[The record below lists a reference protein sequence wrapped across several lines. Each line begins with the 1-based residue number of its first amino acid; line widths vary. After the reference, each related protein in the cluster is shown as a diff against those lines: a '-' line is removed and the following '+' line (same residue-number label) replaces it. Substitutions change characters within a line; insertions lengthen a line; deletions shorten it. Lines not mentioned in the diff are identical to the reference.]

1 MRGHIRKRAKNS
13 WTLVVE
19 RGRDPVTGKRRQQ
32 WKSIKGS
39 KKQAEAELA
48 RLINS
53 VETGSEV
60 DPAKQSLADYIE
72 RWLKSCERHLKPR
85 TLQRYRE
92 LMNRHALPVI
102 GGVDLHKLRP
112 LHIEKMLLNIQE
124 QGLSE
129 RTALHVYRVLFTAL
143 ERAVKWQV
151 VDRNVATSVRPP
163 KPPKR
168 SIEPPDP
175 ADVTRLLEAVRGTDI
190 EVPTV
195 IAIGTGMRLGEALGL
210 RWKDVDLNGGSARVV
225 QTIQVDRSLGT
236 PKTHRSARPI
246 GLPQFVIDRLKAHRR
261 SQNQVRLVA
270 GDAWRDLDLISC
282 RPDGTPLDPR
292 RVSRLFSAVAQKLSL
307 GYTFH
312 GLRHA
317 YASLM
322 LLSGVDLKVIS
333 GLLGHSS
340 IGITADLY
348 LHVTE
353 RANKDAAD
361 KLHDLLTPKELP

>member
-1 MRGHIRKRAKNS
+1 VRGHIRKRSKDS
-13 WTLVVE
+13 WSIVVE
-19 RGRDPVTGKRRQQ
+19 RERDPVTGKRRQL
-32 WKSIKGS
+32 WKTVKGS

-48 RLINS
+48 RLISS
-53 VETGSEV
+53 VETGREV
-60 DPAKQSLADYIE
+60 DPIKQSVADYIG

-102 GGVDLHKLRP
+102 GQVDLHKLRP
-112 LHIEKMLLNIQE
+112 LHIEKMLIHIQE
-124 QGLSE
+124 GGLSE

-143 ERAVKWQV
+143 EQAVKWQV

-168 SIEPPDP
+168 SVDPPDP
-175 ADVTRLLEAVRGTDI
+175 EDITRLLDEVRGSEI
-190 EVPTV
+190 EMPTV
-195 IAIGTGMRLGEALGL
+195 IAVGTGMRLGEVLGL
-210 RWKDVDLNGGSARVV
+210 RWKDVDLDAGSARVV
-225 QTIQVDRSLGT
+225 QTIQVDRSFGT

-246 GLPQFVIDRLKAHRR
+246 GLPQFVIDALKAHRR
-261 SQNQVRLVA
+261 SQNRLRLIA
-270 GDAWRDLDLISC
+270 GDAWQDLDLISC

-292 RVSRLFSAVAQKLSL
+292 RVSRLFTAVAHRLGL

-348 LHVTE
+348 LHVAE
-353 RANKDAAD
+353 KANQEAAGKLDA
-361 KLHDLLTPKELP
+361 LLGGEKR

>member
-1 MRGHIRKRAKNS
+1 MRGHIRKRSKDS

-19 RGRDPVTGKRRQQ
+19 RGRDPVTGKRKQQ
-32 WKSIKGS
+32 WKAVKGS

-60 DPAKQSLADYIE
+60 DPARQSVAAYIE

-112 LHIEKMLLNIQE
+112 LHIEKMLLQIQE
-124 QGLSE
+124 RGLSE

-143 ERAVKWQV
+143 EQAVKWQV
-151 VDRNVATSVRPP
+151 VDRNVATSVTPP
-163 KPPKR
+163 KPPRR
-168 SIEPPDP
+168 SVEPPDP
-175 ADVTRLLEAVRGTDI
+175 AEITRLLEAVRSTELEI
-190 EVPTV
+190 PTV

-210 RWKDVDLNGGSARVV
+210 RWGDVDLETGSARVV
-225 QTIQVDRSLGT
+225 QTVQVDRSFGT

-246 GLPQFVIDRLKAHRR
+246 GLPKFVIDALKAHRR
-261 SQNQVRLVA
+261 HQNQLRLVA
-270 GDAWRDLDLISC
+270 GDAWQDLDLISC

-292 RVSRLFSAVAQKLSL
+292 RISRLFSATSARLEL
-307 GYTFH
+307 GFTFH

-348 LHVTE
+348 LHVAE
-353 RANKDAAD
+353 KANQEAAGKLDA
-361 KLHDLLTPKELP
+361 LLRGEKR

>member
-13 WTLVVE
+13 WTIVVE
-19 RGRDPVTGKRRQQ
+19 RGRDPVTGKRRQI
-32 WKSIKGS
+32 WKTVRGS
-39 KKQAEAELA
+39 KKLAEAELA

-60 DPAKQSLADYIE
+60 ESTKQSLADYTE

-92 LMNRHALPVI
+92 LMTRHALPVI
-102 GGVDLHKLRP
+102 GGVELRKLRP
-112 LHIEKMLLNIQE
+112 LHIEKMLLHVRDK
-124 QGLSE
+124 GLSE

-143 ERAVKWQV
+143 EQAVKWQV
-151 VDRNVATSVRPP
+151 VDRNVATSVVPP
-163 KPPKR
+163 KPPKEPM
-168 SIEPPDP
+168 EPPDP
-175 ADVTRLLEAVRGTDI
+175 ADITQLLETIRDT
-190 EVPTV
+190 EVEIPTV
-195 IAIGTGMRLGEALGL
+195 IAIGTGMRLGEVLGL
-210 RWKDVDLNGGSARVV
+210 RWKDVDLEAGTARVM
-225 QTIQVDRSLGT
+225 QTIQVDRSFGT

-246 GLPQFVIDRLKAHRR
+246 GLPQFVTDALKAHRR
-261 SQNQVRLVA
+261 HQNELRLVA

-282 RPDGTPLDPR
+282 RPDGAPLDPR
-292 RVSRLFSAVAQKLSL
+292 RVSRLFSAVASGLDL

-348 LHVTE
+348 LHVAE
-353 RANKDAAD
+353 RANQEAAS
-361 KLHDLLTPKELP
+361 KLDSLLRGAKS